1 MEIHRKELK
10 RQARQAMALPRP
22 PFWAVI
28 LAYLALT
35 LGVNYLLALVP
46 LPGGDAPG
54 FHSTLFFLTIFY
66 LLYKLVVEF
75 GLKLWALWTWR
86 RLNPGLGALLQGFS
100 VAGRVILL
108 ELLLFARMFLWVF
121 ALSILAGFLL
131 YFLPTLPL
139 LVGWLLL
146 LWIILL
152 RYALAP
158 YLLADRPDDGPGAAI
173 GRSTQLMRGW
183 CWQLA
188 KLELSFLGWVI
199 LAYLLT
205 VGVQALFLW
214 QAGGFE
220 MLFSLAPGQI
230 ADLPANYLFWSNG
243 LQLMPLSQG
252 EIDLFTLYYTTCG
265 GFWCSLCCDL
275 IQIPLLLWLLPYQ
288 QVARA
293 GFYQARL
300 QLQQDSAPPL
310 PPL

>member
-75 GLKLWALWTWR
+75 GLKLWALW
-86 RLNPGLGALLQGFS
+86 
-100 VAGRVILL
+100 
-108 ELLLFARMFLWVF
+108 
-121 ALSILAGFLL
+121 
-131 YFLPTLPL
+131 
-139 LVGWLLL
+139 LL

-220 MLFSLAPGQI
+220 MLFSLVPGQI

-243 LQLMPLSQG
+243 LQLMPLSQA